1 MTTAEKKITC
11 KNYDSAL
18 LGAHIS
24 GKNKESMEI
33 SIINAEKERERDK
46 DPEDRAVERL
56 EVVGPHDVS
65 PRIKAPM
72 SI

>member
-33 SIINAEKERERDK
+33 SIKMLKGQTI
-46 DPEDRAVERL
+46 
-56 EVVGPHDVS
+56 S
-65 PRIKAPM
+65 PYRK
-72 SI
+72 SIQNN